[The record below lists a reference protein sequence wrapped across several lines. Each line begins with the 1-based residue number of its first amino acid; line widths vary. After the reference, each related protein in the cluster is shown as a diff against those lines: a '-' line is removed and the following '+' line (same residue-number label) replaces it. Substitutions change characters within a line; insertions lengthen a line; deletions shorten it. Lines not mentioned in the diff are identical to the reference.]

1 MARFLDSRRLAEKL
15 EAELGHK
22 PHPATIWRQEKLGR
36 FPKRLRLFPNS
47 RSLWVEDEI
56 DAWLARKIV
65 ERDATIKAA

>member
-22 PHPATIWRQEKLGR
+22 PNPSTIWRQEKLGR

-56 DAWLARKIV
+56 DAWLAQKIV
-65 ERDATIKAA
+65 ERDATVKAA